1 MSPTSDWYILMENL
15 FDNLVLAV
23 TLISAAASLVLYLS
37 MVSGITEGAKMSK
50 NLDSS
55 KDMDDTV

>member
-1 MSPTSDWYILMENL
+1 MMDNV

-23 TLISAAASLVLYLS
+23 TIISTAASLVLYLS
-37 MVSGITEGAKMSK
+37 MVSGITEGVKMSK

>member
-1 MSPTSDWYILMENL
+1 MFPTSKWFYMMDNV

-23 TLISAAASLVLYLS
+23 TIISTAASLVLYLS
-37 MVSGITEGAKMSK
+37 MISGITEGVEVSE
-50 NLDSS
+50 NSDSY

>member
-1 MSPTSDWYILMENL
+1 MMENL

-23 TLISAAASLVLYLS
+23 TLISTAASLVLYLL
-37 MVSGITEGAKMSK
+37 MVSGITEGVKVSE
-50 NLDSS
+50 NLDSY

>member
-1 MSPTSDWYILMENL
+1 MMDNV

-23 TLISAAASLVLYLS
+23 TIISTAASLVLYLS
-37 MVSGITEGAKMSK
+37 MISGITEGVEVSE
-50 NLDSS
+50 NSDSY